1 MAKRVGIARALAL
14 EPALIFYD
22 EPTSGLDPHLAQQI
36 QDLIAQAHV
45 HGQQSGDREQRRTTI
60 LVTHDKDLL
69 FRLQPRVVMLYDG
82 RIAFD
87 GDYESFRRSDSPVI
101 RPYFDLMPGLHQRV
115 RNE

>member
-22 EPTSGLDPHLAQQI
+22 EPTSGLDPELAQQI
-36 QDLIAQAHV
+36 QDLIAQAHI
-45 HGQQSGDREQRRTTI
+45 HGQSAEQRRTTL

-69 FRLQPRVVMLYDG
+69 FRLRPRVVMLHDG

-87 GDYESFRRSDSPVI
+87 GDYEAFRQSESPVI

-115 RNE
+115 RSQ